1 MGFSKKKKNLI
12 FWEDS
17 ALPVAE
23 TLKIGSIS
31 QEFWNFQ
38 VKKGK
43 NYTLWKNCEIFVII
57 LVRAFSLDLV

>member
-1 MGFSKKKKNLI
+1 MLGNVIGFINSNLIFWVLAKKKKKINLI

-31 QEFWNFQ
+31 QEF
-38 VKKGK
+38 
-43 NYTLWKNCEIFVII
+43 
-57 LVRAFSLDLV
+57 

>member
-1 MGFSKKKKNLI
+1 MLGNVIGFINSYLIFWVLAKKKKNLI

-31 QEFWNFQ
+31 QEF
-38 VKKGK
+38 
-43 NYTLWKNCEIFVII
+43 
-57 LVRAFSLDLV
+57 